1 MARNIT
7 KPTARPHQ
15 HGVCC
20 EFPKKEEKKN
30 TTAFKRDSAYAYVY
44 EDYALVEELDW
55 TYAVIQAVGIYICA
69 GKSVISYHK
78 TSSDG
83 VFLVVVD
90 SPFTMESKQ
99 VNSENLPIDIYY
111 DTPHMRGNRAI
122 YPGSYASDQVDS
134 FYNFETPC
142 FFSRLQTCSQW
153 SHNHEQSLG
162 TTRILPYP

>member
-1 MARNIT
+1 MSVRVLFFFFLLHRGTEHYKANCLAT
-7 KPTARPHQ
+7 PTRRLLR
-15 HGVCC
+15 V
-20 EFPKKEEKKN
+20 PKERKKKN

-90 SPFTMESKQ
+90 SPFTVESKQ

-134 FYNFETPC
+134 FYNFKTPC
-142 FFSRLQTCSQW
+142 FFSLTDV
-153 SHNHEQSLG
+153 
-162 TTRILPYP
+162 